1 MPISGLVITL
11 APAADA
17 AVPELDRL
25 EADPRLELG
34 ARAGARIA
42 AVAET
47 DTPRAG
53 RALLEELQSR
63 PGILA
68 ADVVFVEV
76 DPEGSADARARSGSR
91 TSHPGGDPS

>member
-11 APAADA
+11 ASAADA

-47 DTPRAG
+47 DSPGPPVFLSAAPLPTSLRRSRRASSTST
-53 RALLEELQSR
+53 SR
-63 PGILA
+63 SPA
-68 ADVVFVEV
+68 
-76 DPEGSADARARSGSR
+76 P
-91 TSHPGGDPS
+91 T